1 MFLFFLSLSRVPDEV
16 ILLSLVA
23 RKKPAWCEVQ
33 DEDAV
38 NVESV
43 EESNFAQAFF
53 SLLASGGSA
62 AVVGVDHVAGSS
74 PGHGCGPTS
83 GARSHPWS

>member
-1 MFLFFLSLSRVPDEV
+1 M
-16 ILLSLVA
+16 
-23 RKKPAWCEVQ
+23 VQ

-38 NVESV
+38 NVGSV
-43 EESNFAQAFF
+43 EESNFAQVFF

-83 GARSHPWS
+83 GALSHPWSFVESLRCAGSTTPAVYETHPH

>member
-1 MFLFFLSLSRVPDEV
+1 MVTIEL
-16 ILLSLVA
+16 
-23 RKKPAWCEVQ
+23 

-38 NVESV
+38 NVGSV
-43 EESNFAQAFF
+43 ELESNFAQVFF

-83 GARSHPWS
+83 GGLSHPWSFVESLRCAGSTTPAVYETHPH

>member
-1 MFLFFLSLSRVPDEV
+1 MVQN
-16 ILLSLVA
+16 
-23 RKKPAWCEVQ
+23 Q

-38 NVESV
+38 NVGRV
-43 EESNFAQAFF
+43 EFESNSAEVFF

-62 AVVGVDHVAGSS
+62 AVVGVDHSAGSS

-83 GARSHPWS
+83 GALSHRRS

>member
-1 MFLFFLSLSRVPDEV
+1 MVRTQ
-16 ILLSLVA
+16 
-23 RKKPAWCEVQ
+23 Q

-38 NVESV
+38 NVGSV
-43 EESNFAQAFF
+43 EESNFAQVFF

-83 GARSHPWS
+83 GALSRRRVPLLLSYGTHHD

>member
-1 MFLFFLSLSRVPDEV
+1 MLRTQ
-16 ILLSLVA
+16 
-23 RKKPAWCEVQ
+23 Q

-38 NVESV
+38 NVGSV
-43 EESNFAQAFF
+43 ELESNFAQVFF

-83 GARSHPWS
+83 GALSHPWSFVESLRCAGSTTPAVYETHPH